1 MNQGTPIYSRKT
13 GKDYDSKFSRGYELC
28 KMGPPGAVKANGLD
42 NMEESHAK
50 VINRRHHWTFNF
62 AEMRMF
68 QDSNPSAFLLC
79 NKYGHLNVAVASIG
93 KSLGPTQ

>member
-50 VINRRHHWTFNF
+50 VVI
-62 AEMRMF
+62 
-68 QDSNPSAFLLC
+68 
-79 NKYGHLNVAVASIG
+79 K
-93 KSLGPTQ
+93 